1 MKLAEIPVVLERLR
15 AGPQAWG
22 EVECAFEG
30 QGAAWVDAHARTRR
44 AALMGL
50 QYDRRAE
57 DREVVAHLLQQELRY
72 HAASPFAGLEESLK
86 LVAYLAA
93 ELDDDVELAWSML
106 EAKRTNFDTACG
118 FDVEAL
124 FCRGV
129 ERTWAMVLASSR
141 PEREAFIEV
150 AGNGHGAPR
159 CTQDEVDAWWEQQ
172 RAWFPPRW
180 EDEGPLARLGLCFEL
195 GDLEAGEALLRQ
207 WQANA
212 LAGVQPGTAAE
223 RKVLEQARSW
233 WRDFQRPDE
242 AAQAQARIDAL
253 LPEDAWERASSLQ
266 TAVKT
271 YAAAGWI
278 AEGLARLAPLQA
290 ALDGVEHWHELG
302 LGRQAAE
309 VAVDLA
315 LAALHAK
322 HDVAGAEQAFAWAEG
337 IVAAGIEPPLVLLE
351 KLHDAATRLGLADR
365 ARSYTTLAQA
375 ERERIDRLLA

>member
-15 AGPQAWG
+15 AGPMAWG

-30 QGAAWVDAHARTRR
+30 EGAAWVDAHARARR
-44 AALMGL
+44 AALVGL

-57 DREVVAHLLQQELRY
+57 DRELVMHLLRQELRY

-93 ELDDDVELAWSML
+93 ELDDDVELAWLML
-106 EAKRTNFDTACG
+106 AAKRTNFDTACG

-129 ERTWAMVLASSR
+129 ERTWAMVLASQR

-150 AGNGHGAPR
+150 AGDGSGAPR
-159 CTQDEVDAWWEQQ
+159 CTQQDVDAWWEQQ
-172 RAWFPPRW
+172 RAWFPRRW
-180 EDEGPLARLGLCFEL
+180 EDEGVLARLGLCVEL

-207 WQANA
+207 WQADA
-212 LAGVQPGTAAE
+212 LAGVQPGSPAE
-223 RKVLEQARSW
+223 RNGLEQARSW
-233 WRDFQRPDE
+233 WRDLQRPDE
-242 AAQAQARIDAL
+242 AARAQTRIDTL
-253 LPEDAWERASSLQ
+253 LPDDPWERASALE

-278 AEGLARLAPLQA
+278 AEGLTRLAPLRA
-290 ALDGVEHWHELG
+290 ALDGVERWQDFG
-302 LGRQAAE
+302 LGRHAAE

-315 LAALHAK
+315 LAALQAK
-322 HDVAGAEQAFAWAEG
+322 GEVADAEQAFGWAEG
-337 IVAAGIEPPLVLLE
+337 IVAAGIVPTLVLLE
-351 KLHDAATRLGLADR
+351 KLIDASTRLGLDDR
-365 ARSYTTLAQA
+365 VQRYAALAQA
-375 ERERIDRLLA
+375 ERERIAGL